1 MNNTSMIIFSTMCIA
16 AGYGWTYEAEDD
28 VQACRDL
35 LSANLV
41 TVYADGDRYILTN
54 VLTGAYIAD
63 EQPSY
68 LRGTRTQKL
77 SKEVLYRMAV
87 NIEKIAGEL
96 PERHTSNN
104 GEATCDDASVMNSF
118 YQQACFAVFILVCIS
133 VLVANWMCGRHY
145 QLY

>member
-1 MNNTSMIIFSTMCIA
+1 MNNMSMIIFSTMCIA
-16 AGYGWTYEAEDD
+16 AGYGWTYEAENDI
-28 VQACRDL
+28 QACRDL

-63 EQPSY
+63 EQPTY

-77 SKEVLYRMAV
+77 SKEALFRMAV
-87 NIEKIAGEL
+87 NIERLAGEL
-96 PERHTSNN
+96 PELHISNN
-104 GEATCDDASVMNSF
+104 DEATSDDVSIMNSVRR
-118 YQQACFAVFILVCIS
+118 QAYHAVFILVCIS
-133 VLVANWMCGRHY
+133 VLIANWMCGRYY